1 LLDSLRYALRA
12 LRHQDFRLYFLG
24 QLVSFT
30 GGWMQTSALY
40 WLVYE
45 MTGSEALLGS
55 LSFASGM
62 ASCVVVPFAGVL
74 LDKLSRR
81 RVVFATQ
88 LLMCVQ
94 ALMLVALVAFEQI
107 TIPLII
113 ALSIFLGLVQG
124 VDMPARQSLVGGMTP
139 LEDLQSA
146 LALNASSFNVARFV
160 GSSLGGLL
168 IASLGKLFCFGA
180 NALSFLFILWALSKM
195 KTGEAPVEKKT
206 EGGFLLFKQGLSY
219 VIKTPLP
226 RALLPLIVIAS
237 AAGSYF
243 ALLPALA
250 SVHLKLGSSG
260 YGILGGSAGIG
271 SIIGAIIVAR
281 SQQRPSGARVIEGTV
296 FFGLGLIAL
305 GLSTVLWASILCMV
319 LVGFGMTTMYTAA
332 NSLLQ
337 SSLEHSIRGRV
348 MSLYVLAFSASA
360 PIGALLLTWV
370 SSALSPS
377 LAIISGG
384 AIVVLCGVSF
394 RFTLLGTSPNSQPS
408 LSSISKERE
417 RRA

>member
-1 LLDSLRYALRA
+1 
-12 LRHQDFRLYFLG
+12 
-24 QLVSFT
+24 
-30 GGWMQTSALY
+30 MQTSALY

-55 LSFASGM
+55 LSFATGI
-62 ASCVVVPFAGVL
+62 ASCLVVPFAGVL
-74 LDKLSRR
+74 LDRLSRR

-88 LLMCVQ
+88 ALMCIQ
-94 ALMLVALVAFEQI
+94 ALMLVALVAFGHI
-107 TIPLII
+107 TIAWII

-139 LEDLQSA
+139 MEDLPSA

-160 GSSLGGLL
+160 GSALGGLL

-180 NALSFLFILWALSKM
+180 NAVSFLFILGALTQM
-195 KTGEAPVEKKT
+195 KTGEAPTEKKT
-206 EGGFLLFKQGLSY
+206 GSNLLLLKQGIAY
-219 VIKTPLP
+219 VTQTPLT

-250 SVHLKLGSSG
+250 SEHLKLGSGG

-271 SIIGAIIVAR
+271 SIIGAISVAR
-281 SQQRPSGARVIEGTV
+281 SQQKPNGARVTAGAII
-296 FFGLGLIAL
+296 FGSGLILL
-305 GLSTVLWASILCMV
+305 GLSPFLWVSILCMV

-337 SSLEHSIRGRV
+337 SSLEQHIRGRI
-348 MSLYVLAFSASA
+348 MSLYVLAFSAAS
-360 PIGALLLTWV
+360 PFGALFLTWV
-370 SSALSPS
+370 STAYGPS
-377 LAIISGG
+377 F
-384 AIVVLCGVSF
+384 AIVLGGLTVVMCGASF
-394 RFTLLGTSPNSQPS
+394 RYTLLGNKEPTSV
-408 LSSISKERE
+408 
-417 RRA
+417 

>member
-1 LLDSLRYALRA
+1 
-12 LRHQDFRLYFLG
+12 
-24 QLVSFT
+24 
-30 GGWMQTSALY
+30 MQTSALY

-62 ASCVVVPFAGVL
+62 ASCLVVPFAGVL

-88 LLMCVQ
+88 ALMCLQ
-94 ALMLVALVAFEQI
+94 ALVLVILVAIEQI
-107 TIPLII
+107 TIPAII

-139 LEDLQSA
+139 HEDLPSA

-206 EGGFLLFKQGLSY
+206 EDGLLLFKQGLSY
-219 VIKTPLP
+219 VCKTPLT

-250 SVHLKLGSSG
+250 SEHLHLGSGG
-260 YGILGGSAGIG
+260 YGILGGSAGLG
-271 SIIGAIIVAR
+271 SIIGAIAVAR
-281 SQQRPSGARVIEGTV
+281 SQQRPTGARVLQGTII
-296 FFGLGLIAL
+296 FGLGLILL
-305 GLSTVLWASILCMV
+305 GLSPVLWGAILCMI

-360 PIGALLLTWV
+360 PLGALLLTWV
-370 SSALSPS
+370 SAIWSPS
-377 LAIISGG
+377 LAIIFGG
-384 AIVVLCGVSF
+384 VIVAVCGVSF
-394 RFTLLGTSPNSQPS
+394 RYTLLGASPATLRP
-408 LSSISKERE
+408 
-417 RRA
+417 

>member
-1 LLDSLRYALRA
+1 M
-12 LRHQDFRLYFLG
+12 
-24 QLVSFT
+24 SFT

-88 LLMCVQ
+88 LLMCAQ
-94 ALMLVALVAFEQI
+94 ALMLVALVASEQI
-107 TIPLII
+107 TIPWII
-113 ALSIFLGLVQG
+113 LLSIFLGLVQG

-139 LEDLQSA
+139 LEDLPSA

-168 IASLGKLFCFGA
+168 IASLGKLFCFGS
-180 NALSFLFILWALSKM
+180 NALSFVFILWALSQM
-195 KTGEAPVEKKT
+195 KTGDAPIQQQQ
-206 EGGFLLFKQGLSY
+206 EGGLSLFKQGLSY
-219 VIKTPLP
+219 VAETPLT
-226 RALLPLIVIAS
+226 RVLLPLIVIAS

-250 SVHLKLGSSG
+250 SEHLHLGSGG
-260 YGILGGSAGIG
+260 YGLLGGSAGLG
-271 SIIGAIIVAR
+271 SIIGAITVAR
-281 SQQRPSGARVIEGTV
+281 SQQRPTGARVLKGTV
-296 FFGLGLIAL
+296 TFGVGLVML
-305 GLSTVLWASILCMV
+305 GLSPFLWASLLCMV

-337 SSLEHSIRGRV
+337 SSLEHSMRGRV

-360 PIGALLLTWV
+360 PLGALCLSWV
-370 SSALSPS
+370 SSLWSPS
-377 LAIISGG
+377 LAILFGG
-384 AIVVLCGVSF
+384 VIVAICGMSF
-394 RFTLLGTSPNSQPS
+394 RYTLLGAHP
-408 LSSISKERE
+408 RGD
-417 RRA
+417 A